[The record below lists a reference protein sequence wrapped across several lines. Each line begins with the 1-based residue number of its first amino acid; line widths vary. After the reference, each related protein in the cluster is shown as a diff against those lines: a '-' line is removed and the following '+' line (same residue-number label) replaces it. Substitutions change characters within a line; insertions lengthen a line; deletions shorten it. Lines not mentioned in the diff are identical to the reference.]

1 MLQCTHCDDCNPAH
15 IGGRTCVWREVW
27 CVWRESGVCGGRVV
41 CVEVWRETVDVCIM
55 KVMCVMVTIN

>member
-15 IGGRTCVWREVW
+15 IGGRTYVWRGVWRE
-27 CVWRESGVCGGRVV
+27 GGVV

-55 KVMCVMVTIN
+55 KMVCVMVTIN